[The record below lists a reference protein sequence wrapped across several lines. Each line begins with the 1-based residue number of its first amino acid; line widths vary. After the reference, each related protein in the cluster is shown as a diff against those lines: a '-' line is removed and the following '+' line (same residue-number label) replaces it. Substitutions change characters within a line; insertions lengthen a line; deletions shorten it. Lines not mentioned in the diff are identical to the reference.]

1 MFENNIGELA
11 ALSTAFF
18 WTFTA
23 IAFESAGKK
32 VGSLSVNL
40 IRLIIGLLFLSV
52 FTLFYRGFLLPIDAS
67 SEIWLWLLLSG
78 LVGFVFGD
86 LCLFQA
92 YVLIGSRISMLFM
105 SLAPPITA
113 ILGWIILGEKMS
125 IMNIAGMA
133 IVITGI
139 LLVVIRKNKSDNP
152 TQHESTKKNTIAGI
166 LLALGGASGQALGLV
181 LSKKG
186 MGDYNPFAATQIR
199 IIAGVVG
206 FAVVLTIFKRWSYF
220 KSALKNRR
228 AMTSIT
234 IGSFFGPFLG
244 VSFSLIAIQYAN
256 TGVAATIMSIVPVLI
271 IPFSIKIFKERVALK
286 EIIGAII
293 AVTGVLVFFI

>member
-11 ALSTAFF
+11 ALLTAFF

-40 IRLIIGLLFLSV
+40 IRLIIGLFFLSV
-52 FTLFYRGFLLPIDAS
+52 FTLFYRGILLPFDAS
-67 SEIWLWLLLSG
+67 TETWLWLLLSG

-92 YVLIGSRISMLFM
+92 YVLIGSRISMLIM

-125 IMNIAGMA
+125 LMNIAGMA

-139 LLVVIRKNKSDNP
+139 LLVVIRKSKSNNP
-152 TQHESTKKNTIAGI
+152 TQHESTKKKPIAGI

-186 MGDYNPFAATQIR
+186 MGNYNPFAATQIR
-199 IIAGVVG
+199 IIAGIIG
-206 FAVVLTIFKRWSYF
+206 FIVVLTIFKRWSYF
-220 KSALKNRR
+220 KNALKNRR

-234 IGSFFGPFLG
+234 IGSLFGPFLG

-271 IPFSIKIFKERVALK
+271 IPFSIKILKERVALK

-293 AVTGVLVFFI
+293 AVAGVLVFFI